1 MKKGLSHGSQRW
13 LCKACGN
20 RFSKKKKDSASEI
33 RSLYSSGKY
42 SLDDMAKFLGISRST
57 VCRALRNYVPEPK
70 TQDSRK
76 IIAMMD
82 ATYWGTEIPFVSTRG
97 NFRRVQKNAHLGIF
111 FLAPDHINKGLQA
124 VLGIQMTHNG
134 TDTCFQVS
142 V

>member
-13 LCKACGN
+13 LCKACGKH
-20 RFSKKKKDSASEI
+20 FSKKKKDSASEI

-42 SLDDMAKFLGISRST
+42 SLDDISKFLGISRST
-57 VCRALRNYVPEPK
+57 VCRALRNYIPEPQ
-70 TQDSRK
+70 TQDPRK

-82 ATYWGTEIPFVSTRG
+82 ATYWGTKIPFASTRG
-97 NFRRVQKNAHLGIF
+97 EFPSSAEKCSSGNI

-134 TDTCFQVS
+134 TDACFQVS